1 MKLAKSIPGK
11 FLVLALAAA
20 IVAAAAAS
28 VADAKE
34 KSETSKKAEKGERSE
49 KMLTVTSSA
58 FGSGEKIPKKYSGEG
73 EDISP
78 PLSWSG
84 APEGTKEFAIIC
96 DDPDAPMAEPFVHWV
111 AYNISADRTSF
122 EEGKSQGA
130 TDGKNDFGKT
140 GYGGPMPPP
149 GHGVHHYHFKVYA
162 LDTNLGLEPGI
173 TKKELLDAMEG
184 HILAEGELVGTYE
197 R

>member
-1 MKLAKSIPGK
+1 MKLLKSTSGK
-11 FLVLALAAA
+11 LLAFVPAAVFIA
-20 IVAAAAAS
+20 MTAFCATGA
-28 VADAKE
+28 E
-34 KSETSKKAEKGERSE
+34 ENSETSKKAEKGEGSE

-58 FGSGEKIPKKYSGEG
+58 FGSGEKIPKKYTGEG
-73 EDISP
+73 ENISP
-78 PLSWSG
+78 PLAWSG

-111 AYNISADRTSF
+111 AYNIPAERTSF
-122 EEGKSQGA
+122 KEGKAGGA
-130 TDGKNDFGKT
+130 TEGVNNFGKT
-140 GYGGPMPPP
+140 GYRGPMPPP

-162 LDTNLGLEPGI
+162 LDANLGLKPGI
-173 TKKELLDAMEG
+173 TKKELLEAMEG